1 MHLRTLL
8 SGTLA
13 FALLTGPAVLA
24 SERSDPAV
32 ARPSPGLPGVFG
44 SRTEQKPV
52 RVAQAADPRVSQLEE
67 QIRALNGT
75 VEELNFQILQMQE
88 QIRKMQEDN
97 EFRFQELEK
106 RTDAKAPAKSD
117 AAEAPKNDGVATAEP
132 PSGVEDIIA
141 KSDPAATA
149 PATTGEPPKTLGTI
163 TVDPNGEIKSAPIE
177 PAAPADGT
185 SVVSLPTANS
195 PDELYRNAYEF
206 ILSGDYPSAE
216 AGFRDHIARYPDD
229 QKAADAHYWLGE
241 SLLGQQKYRDAAEV
255 FLAASKDYPKSKKGP
270 DILLKLGMSLAGLNQ
285 REVACATFG
294 EIGKRYPQVSGALRD
309 RVKQEQALAAC

>member
-1 MHLRTLL
+1 MHSRYFL
-8 SGTLA
+8 GGALA
-13 FALLTGPAVLA
+13 LFLACGGAALA
-24 SERSDPAV
+24 SERSDQDPPRPAT
-32 ARPSPGLPGVFG
+32 GLPGVFG
-44 SRTEQKPV
+44 SRVEQPPL
-52 RVAQAADPRVSQLEE
+52 RLAQAADPRVTALEE
-67 QIRALNGT
+67 QVRALNGT

-106 RTDAKAPAKSD
+106 RTDAKGPAKSEVAESPKSD
-117 AAEAPKNDGVATAEP
+117 AGAEA

-141 KSDPAATA
+141 KTDPAATA
-149 PATTGEPPKTLGTI
+149 PATGEPPKTLGTI
-163 TVDPNGEIKSAPIE
+163 TVDPNGEIKSSGIE

-185 SVVSLPTANS
+185 SVVSLPTASS

-216 AGFRDHIARYPDD
+216 ASFRDHIARYPDD

-270 DILLKLGMSLAGLNQ
+270 DILLKLGISLAGLNQ
-285 REVACATFG
+285 REVACATFS